1 MKMQNK
7 YVNSAS
13 TMVLQYM
20 RHVRMFVI
28 QTVNAYNVN
37 KHIKVEKLING

>member
-28 QTVNAYNVN
+28 NAYNVN